1 VRLLQY
7 LFFAALALIILSL
20 LVHRFMV
27 IFRHMARSAE
37 ALTVLFSAIT
47 LLAGGT
53 YVFHEIEGWRPLDAL
68 YFCVISLT
76 TVGYGDLTPK
86 TDAGKV
92 MAIVYILLGL
102 GIIMALATM
111 VAQAVMDEAKNR
123 GDRVKSML
131 EHRHQDG
138 E

>member
-1 VRLLQY
+1 LLQY
-7 LFFAALALIILSL
+7 LLFAALALVIVAL
-20 LVHRFMV
+20 LLHRFIV
-27 IFRHMARSAE
+27 IVRHMARSAE
-37 ALTVLFSAIT
+37 ALTVLLSAFT

-53 YVFHEIEGWRPLDAL
+53 YVFHQIEGWRPLDAL

-86 TDAGKV
+86 TDAGKAV
-92 MAIVYILLGL
+92 AIVYILLGL
-102 GIIMALATM
+102 GVIMALATTI
-111 VAQAVMDEAKNR
+111 AQVVMDEAKNR

-131 EHRHQDG
+131 DHRRQDG